1 MTAAP
6 SNRHA
11 SLVQWLER
19 HIGELEALVLDIDG
33 VLLIESRPTRG
44 SRRLLDLVK
53 QHGTPLS
60 LLTNDANHS
69 PREKART
76 LQASG
81 LKISADEIIS
91 SGDGLVEVVER
102 FGVQGELFFVMGDF
116 GNPCFGEKAG
126 LTITRQ
132 IRDLPKCSGVIVGE
146 DHYDWEPV
154 INGVVNYFVGW
165 PEGLFVVP
173 NPDEFYPRAGGD
185 IHIGAGG
192 VARFIERVL
201 AAYGIAI
208 NPVYLGKPYSP
219 IFEHNHRHL
228 EKRIGKPIE
237 RSNILMIGDLPEADI
252 KGANAFGYRS
262 GLLLSGVTRPDR
274 ALRASDTPDFLFEA
288 L

>member
-1 MTAAP
+1 MTP
-6 SNRHA
+6 LPGNRHG
-11 SLVQWLER
+11 SLVQWLEQ

-33 VLLIESRPTRG
+33 VLLIENRPTKG

-60 LLTNDANHS
+60 LLTNDANRS
-69 PREKART
+69 PQEKAGT

-81 LKISADEIIS
+81 LNISADEITS
-91 SGDGLVEVVER
+91 SGDGLVEVIER

-126 LTITRQ
+126 LTVTRE
-132 IRDLPKCSGVIVGE
+132 IKDLPHCSGVIVGE

-154 INGVVNYFVGW
+154 INGVVNYFIGR
-165 PEGLFVVP
+165 PEGLFLVP
-173 NPDEFYPRAGGD
+173 NPDEFYPKAGGD

-201 AAYGIAI
+201 TAYGVAI
-208 NPVYLGKPYSP
+208 DPVYLGKPYSP

-228 EKRIGKPIE
+228 EMRIGKRIE
-237 RSNILMIGDLPEADI
+237 RS
-252 KGANAFGYRS
+252 
-262 GLLLSGVTRPDR
+262 
-274 ALRASDTPDFLFEA
+274 
-288 L
+288 